1 MKICITSTGPTLDS
15 KIDPRFGRCQ
25 YFIIVDPDALSFEAV
40 ENPNLDA
47 AGGAGIQSAQF
58 ISNKGVEAV
67 ITGQVGPNAFT
78 TLQAAG
84 IKILTG
90 VSGTVEEVVEKY
102 KKGQLSSSPQ
112 GPTVQAHFGMRGGGG
127 MGRGMGMGMG
137 RGRAVQ
143 PPSPSPE
150 PMPAPKEDLQGL
162 REQSQKLKEQLG
174 AVEERIAKLGTK
186 K

>member
-1 MKICITSTGPTLDS
+1 MKICITSTGPALDS
-15 KIDPRFGRCQ
+15 EMDPRFGRCQ
-25 YFIIVDPDALSFEAV
+25 YFIIVDPDTLAFEAA
-40 ENPNLDA
+40 ENPNLGA

-90 VSGTVEEVVEKY
+90 ASGKVREVLDKY
-102 KKGQLSSSPQ
+102 QKGQISSSAQ
-112 GPTVQAHFGMRGGGG
+112 GPTVQAHFGAGMGGGMGKG
-127 MGRGMGMGMG
+127 MGRGMGMG
-137 RGRAVQ
+137 RGLQ
-143 PPSPSPE
+143 PPSPSP
-150 PMPAPKEDLQGL
+150 PPPAAPQEELQAL
-162 REQSQKLKEQLG
+162 KDQSRQLKEQLD
-174 AVEERIAKLGTK
+174 RIMEKIETLETK